1 MHRGQKIPNTSPD
14 LICMFSTRMCA
25 TVVSKHLYP
34 ARLWSPRLEAASR
47 DSLSHG
53 KSRLSQRTRKQQSN
67 QAPPSMKH
75 ATEFRARL
83 RRQSDNYVPKS
94 HRSRTRT
101 LLVALRQTTCSQI
114 LDTPDT
120 ECLAS
125 SDRTHASGQTLTP
138 HLAAGSH
145 VLCGKHGR
153 VRGCLIAVSLNLHSA
168 GHADHGL
175 PP

>member
-1 MHRGQKIPNTSPD
+1 M
-14 LICMFSTRMCA
+14 
-25 TVVSKHLYP
+25 
-34 ARLWSPRLEAASR
+34 PR
-47 DSLSHG
+47 
-53 KSRLSQRTRKQQSN
+53 Q
-67 QAPPSMKH
+67 
-75 ATEFRARL
+75 FRARL

-175 PP
+175 PPRQVGDVLQARGGIQSTHAVGSIKRNNSNMLGWRVTGSSGKRENTR